1 MKNHDKNSYKSIRN
15 RKLRDFF
22 HSKGGKL
29 CMISLL
35 LAFILQLID
44 SGDSKLVEGV
54 IAIAVNLLCSYF
66 AACVFLYL
74 VKFNT

>member
-1 MKNHDKNSYKSIRN
+1 
-15 RKLRDFF
+15 
-22 HSKGGKL
+22 
-29 CMISLL
+29 MISLL